1 MLLHHET
8 VSPDRNLFEF
18 IDTTALPGQVYYY
31 SVERLMPWRQYH
43 PDNAA
48 VLDFVI
54 RADVDA
60 LTAEF
65 LQAQAANESPAETSH
80 TLNLLFILLLV
91 LVILVGGIIA
101 VYFWYVN

>member
-1 MLLHHET
+1 MLLHNDT

-31 SVERLMPWRQYH
+31 SVERLMSWRQYH

-80 TLNLLFILLLV
+80 ALNLLFIILFV
-91 LVILVGGIIA
+91 LVILMGGIIA